1 MSRFLF
7 VGSTAAYSGKS
18 AIILGLASHL
28 QQHGIPVAYGKPLG
42 ACMGGDC
49 LADGSDPDVK
59 FIGDWLGLPE
69 ECKLPTIAR
78 LDPET
83 VMGAIDESSRVDY
96 LSQLSK
102 YKQRCGAQIKIL
114 EGPGDLQEGQLFQ
127 LSLAEMASSLD
138 ASILLLVR
146 YDSAVVVD
154 TVLGAQKL
162 LGDRLVGVVF
172 NDVPPAEREIV
183 SEHVVPY
190 LEHHRIP
197 VLGIL
202 PTNRILRSISVN
214 DLVNQLDANVLCCEE
229 RLDLLVEEI
238 AIGAMNVNSALKY
251 FRKSEHKAVITGGD
265 RTDIQLAALETS
277 TNCLILTG
285 QLPPTE
291 LIRQRAEELEIPILS
306 VNLDTLTTVERIER
320 ILGQARLHEE
330 VKVRCIEEII
340 ERELDFSRLLD
351 LLEVPHPREKVK
363 SA

>member
-1 MSRFLF
+1 MSRCLF

-28 QQHGIPVAYGKPLG
+28 KHQGMAVAYGKPLG

-59 FIGDWLGLPE
+59 FIGDWLGLTD

-83 VMGAIDESSRVDY
+83 VMGAIDETTRVNY
-96 LSQLSK
+96 PAKLAAYQ
-102 YKQRCGAQIKIL
+102 QQCGAQLKIL

-127 LSLAEMASSLD
+127 LSLAEMATKLD
-138 ASILLLVR
+138 AAILLLVR

-154 TVLGAQKL
+154 TVLGAQRL
-162 LGDRLVGVVF
+162 LGNRLIGVVF
-172 NDVPPAEREIV
+172 NDVPADERATV
-183 SEHVVPY
+183 TDHVVPY
-190 LEHHRIP
+190 LEHHHIP

-202 PTNRILRSISVN
+202 PANRILRSISVS
-214 DLVNQLDANVLCCEE
+214 DLVHQLDAQILCCEE

-265 RTDIQLAALETS
+265 RTDIQQAAL
-277 TNCLILTG
+277 
-285 QLPPTE
+285 
-291 LIRQRAEELEIPILS
+291 
-306 VNLDTLTTVERIER
+306 
-320 ILGQARLHEE
+320 
-330 VKVRCIEEII
+330 
-340 ERELDFSRLLD
+340 
-351 LLEVPHPREKVK
+351 
-363 SA
+363 

>member
-28 QQHGIPVAYGKPLG
+28 KQQGMAVAYGKPLG

-49 LADGSDPDVK
+49 LPDGSDPDVK
-59 FIGDWLGLPE
+59 FIGDWLELAD

-83 VMGAIDESSRVDY
+83 VMGAIDETTHIDY
-96 LSQLSK
+96 PAKLAAYQKQCSAQL
-102 YKQRCGAQIKIL
+102 KIL

-127 LSLAEMASSLD
+127 LSLAEMAAKLD
-138 ASILLLVR
+138 AAILLLVR

-154 TVLGAQKL
+154 TVLGAQRL
-162 LGDRLVGVVF
+162 LGDRLIGVVF
-172 NDVPPAEREIV
+172 NDVPTGERTMV
-183 SEHVVPY
+183 SNHVVPY

-202 PTNRILRSISVN
+202 PANRILRSISVS
-214 DLVNQLDANVLCCEE
+214 DLVHQLNAQVLCCEE

-306 VNLDTLTTVERIER
+306 VDLDTLTTVERIER
-320 ILGQARLHEE
+320 VLGQARLHEE
-330 VKVRCIEEII
+330 
-340 ERELDFSRLLD
+340 
-351 LLEVPHPREKVK
+351 
-363 SA
+363 